1 MDEKKK
7 SELPNKAF
15 VPAENKQVRIRFMP
29 GRAGEGAVMQ
39 ADGTA
44 LTSPEN
50 AAYWVEI
57 GYAEYISEGE

>member
-1 MDEKKK
+1 MEKDKT
-7 SELPNKAF
+7 NKGF
-15 VPAENKQVRIRFMP
+15 VPAENKDVKPLVRIRFMP

-44 LTSPEN
+44 LASPEN
-50 AAYWVEI
+50 AAYWVKI

>member
-15 VPAENKQVRIRFMP
+15 VPAENKQVKIRFKP
-29 GRAGEGAVMQ
+29 GRAGAGVDIAEDGSALANAEQ
-39 ADGTA
+39 A
-44 LTSPEN
+44 E
-50 AAYWVEI
+50 YWVKI

>member
-15 VPAENKQVRIRFMP
+15 VPSGNKQVKIRFKP
-29 GRAGEGAVMQ
+29 GRAGAGVVIAE
-39 ADGTA
+39 DGTA
-44 LTSPEN
+44 MASAEQ
-50 AAYWVEI
+50 ADYWVKI